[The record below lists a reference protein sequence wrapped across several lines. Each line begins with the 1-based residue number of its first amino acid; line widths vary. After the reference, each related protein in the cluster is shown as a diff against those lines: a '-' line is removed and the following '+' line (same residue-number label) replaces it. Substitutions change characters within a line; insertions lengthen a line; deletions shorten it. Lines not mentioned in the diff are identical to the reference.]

1 MAARAVAGALVV
13 VLALLSYSL
22 AVPASGG
29 ADRDPVAFGDTFQL
43 GLTSE
48 TVQETRERGLSV
60 PRVQV
65 FYSGYE
71 YVVGYWGLE
80 AFAAEHAR
88 TGHERQFGRAAAV
101 YVTDYA
107 NANVSLT
114 DGGDDY
120 LRATRH
126 TAFVPASDTHVVV
139 GSDARLPSGPVAV
152 PFGERDAAAAFAD
165 EHGGEVVPWQRA
177 RERLADSDRLSRE
190 RFERHVDER
199 SAWANETVAAGRALR
214 DRPTSVVVGED
225 EPTLAAA
232 VDAAPPNTTVEL
244 PPGTYETDGLAV
256 SKPVTIAGAGSDA
269 TTVRGDGNGSV
280 VSVDAD
286 RVALVDLRVEGVG
299 DVGSRRSELN
309 ESQLDVSWSENVEL
323 AYGRGDAAVKLFGA
337 NRSLVAGVHVETPA
351 SGVVAVDSRGSVVRD
366 FSLNGTEDPQAGFM
380 GVVAMYEPVV
390 VEDSEFVG
398 GRDGVYTHRA
408 DGVVV
413 RDSAMREGRFGVH
426 EMYTDDALVRNNT
439 MRETK
444 TGVIVMTRPTGNVVV
459 GNDVRRSETGV
470 STAGSDSYFA
480 RNVVVDNDYGFAVLG
495 LRSLLAGNTV
505 VGNDVGLRGEASL
518 PTNLVTRNDVVDNG
532 RPVSSR
538 LGSLRVWT
546 VGDTGNYWGPLPGSA
561 DGRATYDR
569 AFRATGSVDGS
580 IHDAPGAYTLARS
593 PATSLLRAVQGS
605 VPGLRSTGIVD
616 TAPLTDPARPG
627 ALAAARNDSA
637 IAGPVAPAEVGA
649 S

>member
-43 GLTSE
+43 GLTSA

-71 YVVGYWGLE
+71 YVVGYWGVS
-80 AFAAEHAR
+80 AFATEHAR
-88 TGHERQFGRAAAV
+88 TGHDRQFGRAAAV
-101 YVTDYA
+101 YVTDYTG
-107 NANVSLT
+107 ANVSLT
-114 DGGDDY
+114 AGDDY

-126 TAFVPASDTHVVV
+126 TPFVPASDTHVVV

-152 PFGERDAAAAFAD
+152 PFAERDAAAAFAD
-165 EHGGEVVPWQRA
+165 EHGGEVVPWAQARA
-177 RERLADSDRLSRE
+177 RLADSDRLSRE
-190 RFERHVDER
+190 RFERHVDQR
-199 SAWANETVAAGRALR
+199 SAWANETVADSRALR

-232 VDAAPPNTTVEL
+232 VDAAPPNTTVAL
-244 PPGTYETDGLAV
+244 PPGTYETNNLTV
-256 SKPVTIAGAGSDA
+256 SKPVTIAGAGDDA

-286 RVALVDLRVEGVG
+286 RVGLVDLRIEGVG
-299 DVGSRRSELN
+299 DVGSRRSQLN
-309 ESQLDVSWSENVEL
+309 ESQLDVSWSENIEL

-337 NRSLVAGVHVETPA
+337 NQSLVGGVHVETPA
-351 SGVVAVDSRGSVVRD
+351 SGVIAVDSRGSVVREL
-366 FSLNGTEDPQAGFM
+366 SLNGTEDPEAGFM
-380 GVVAMYEPVV
+380 GVVAMYEPMV
-390 VEDSEFVG
+390 VEDSEFAG

-413 RDSAMREGRFGVH
+413 RDNTMREGRFGVH

-439 MRETK
+439 MRDENA
-444 TGVIVMTRPTGNVVV
+444 GVIVMTRPTGNVVV
-459 GNDVRRSETGV
+459 GNDVRHSETGI

-495 LRSLLAGNTV
+495 LRSLLAENTV

-561 DGRATYDR
+561 DGATYDR
-569 AFRATGSVDGS
+569 PFRATGSVDGN

-593 PATSLLRAVQGS
+593 PATGLLRAVQGS

-616 TAPLTDPARPG
+616 TAPLTAPARPG
-627 ALAAARNDSA
+627 VLAAVRNGSAAADSVE
-637 IAGPVAPAEVGA
+637 PVEVSA